1 MAVVQAIKALTH
13 VLSQLPRHLQESF
26 PALLTARAAIDK
38 GLMSLMRTCFATGL
52 GPDPFASLLGKMCHL
67 DHAHRELI
75 YLSALTVA
83 TESVTLHHEP
93 IFSIWGQD
101 CYVAQ
106 CHPALLKAVFADW
119 MRVHQPFFDR
129 VIASLPGTVLK
140 GDTLFGYV
148 SGYVQGT

>member
-1 MAVVQAIKALTH
+1 VQEGIKWLWYKLSRHLPH

-52 GPDPFASLLGKMCHL
+52 GPDPFASLLGEMCHL

-93 IFSIWGQD
+93 FSAFWGQELL
-101 CYVAQ
+101 CWHSAIQ
-106 CHPALLKAVFADW
+106 ALL
-119 MRVHQPFFDR
+119 
-129 VIASLPGTVLK
+129 
-140 GDTLFGYV
+140 
-148 SGYVQGT
+148 QGSVCRLDACTSAIF